1 MMPPRPY
8 VLAETNWK
16 AVRSTPFEVAILPWG
31 ATEPHNFHLPYGT
44 DNYESGAIAERSAEI
59 AWKKGAKVV
68 VLPTVPFGVNTGQ
81 LDLRLALNMNPST
94 QLALLTDLASALA
107 GQGVKKLL
115 ILNGHG
121 GNDFRQM
128 IRELQPKIDL
138 FICAINWFT
147 CVKGADYFDEPGDHA
162 GEMET
167 SIMMA
172 LEPDLLL
179 PLSEAGSGK
188 ARRFR
193 IPGLR
198 DGWAWAPRQWTEV
211 TDDTGTGNP
220 KASTAAKGEKF
231 LTAVAEKIGGFLV
244 DLASADLSEMYE

>member
-1 MMPPRPY
+1 MPPRPN
-8 VLAETNWK
+8 VLAGSNWK
-16 AVRSTPFEVAILPWG
+16 TVKDTPFEVAILPWG
-31 ATEPHNFHLPYGT
+31 ATEPHNYHLPYGT
-44 DNYESGAIAERSAEI
+44 ANYETGAVAERAAEI

-81 LDLRLALNMNPST
+81 LDLTLTLNMNPST
-94 QLALLTDLASALA
+94 QLALLTDLASAIA

-128 IRELQPKIDL
+128 IRELQPKLDL
-138 FICAINWFT
+138 FICLINWWN

-162 GEMET
+162 GELET
-167 SIMMA
+167 SLMMA

-179 PLSEAGSGK
+179 PLSEAGPGK
-188 ARRFR
+188 ARKFR
-193 IPGLR
+193 IAGLR
-198 DGWAWAPRQWTEV
+198 DGWAWTPRQWSKV

-220 KASTAAKGEKF
+220 AASTQEKGEKF
-231 LTAVAEKIGGFLV
+231 LRAVTERIGGFLV
-244 DLASADLSEMYE
+244 DLAGADLNEMYQ